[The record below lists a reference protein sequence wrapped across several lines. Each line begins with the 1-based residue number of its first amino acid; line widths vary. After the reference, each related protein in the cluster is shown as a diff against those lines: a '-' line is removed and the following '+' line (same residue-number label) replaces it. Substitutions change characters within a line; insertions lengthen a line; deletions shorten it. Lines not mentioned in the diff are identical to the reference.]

1 MPNELTVEELVKAM
15 RLCAEKTKNGETC
28 VTGQKDCPFGVT
40 VMDCTERMNLATA
53 DALESLAAE
62 RDAYRDKLKAALAEN
77 TRLAEKVN
85 RAQQPSKPL
94 TVKEL
99 RQMIGQWVWVESK
112 DVLCPNG
119 WYRVEPQFHET
130 ISLAGV
136 DGTIYETSIAN
147 GDSAAYRRPP
157 EAGAI
162 NE

>member
-1 MPNELTVEELVKAM
+1 MPEELKP
-15 RLCAEKTKNGETC
+15 
-28 VTGQKDCPFGVT
+28 CPFCGGEARTIGCPQVNEVFVECRSCGIMT
-40 VMDCTERMNLATA
+40 GA
-53 DALESLAAE
+53 
-62 RDAYRDKLKAALAEN
+62 KLSREQVILDWN
-77 TRLAEKVN
+77 R
-85 RAQQPSKPL
+85 RAQQPNEPL
-94 TVKEL
+94 TLDEL
-99 RQMIGQWVWVESK
+99 RKMIGQWVWVESK

-119 WYRVEPQFHET
+119 WYRVEPQFRET

>member
-1 MPNELTVEELVKAM
+1 MPEELKP
-15 RLCAEKTKNGETC
+15 CPFCGGEAKFGANKSCCGRTVRIDCTNPECGGC
-28 VTGQKDCPFGVT
+28 VTTFSSKA
-40 VMDCTERMNLATA
+40 EAT
-53 DALESLAAE
+53 
-62 RDAYRDKLKAALAEN
+62 KAWN
-77 TRLAEKVN
+77 R
-85 RAQQPSKPL
+85 RAQQPNEPL
-94 TVKEL
+94 TLDEL

-119 WYRVEPQFHET
+119 WYRVEPQFRET